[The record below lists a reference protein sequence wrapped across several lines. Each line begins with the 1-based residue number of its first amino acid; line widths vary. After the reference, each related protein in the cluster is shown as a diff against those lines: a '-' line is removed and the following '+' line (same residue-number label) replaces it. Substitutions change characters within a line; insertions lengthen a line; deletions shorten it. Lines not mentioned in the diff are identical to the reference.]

1 MNLKTIRKQRNMRQE
16 DIARY
21 LNVKQATYSG
31 YESGKYEPT
40 IETLCRLADYYNVS
54 VDYLIGREWNNDIG
68 YLTTTQIECVNRYPD
83 SVFPGIKAPI
93 GWLRGHLGNYY
104 SFVQCVANNEEP
116 FISFKD
122 GAYVQLVLEKAYLS
136 DTLKKEVT
144 VND

>member
-54 VDYLIGREWNNDIG
+54 IDYLIGREWNNDIG
-68 YLTTTQIECVNRYPD
+68 YLTGTQIECVNY
-83 SVFPGIKAPI
+83 IKQLNETNI
-93 GWLRGHLGNYY
+93 IKLLG
-104 SFVQCVANNEEP
+104 
-116 FISFKD
+116 
-122 GAYVQLVLEKAYLS
+122 YLS
-136 DTLKKEVT
+136 AMVSMQ
-144 VND
+144 

>member
-54 VDYLIGREWNNDIG
+54 IDYLIGREWNNDIG
-68 YLTTTQIECVNRYPD
+68 YLTDAQIECVKM
-83 SVFPGIKAPI
+83 IK
-93 GWLRGHLGNYY
+93 
-104 SFVQCVANNEEP
+104 
-116 FISFKD
+116 
-122 GAYVQLVLEKAYLS
+122 QLTETNLIKVMGYLS
-136 DTLKKEVT
+136 AMVSMQ
-144 VND
+144 

>member
-68 YLTTTQIECVNRYPD
+68 YLTNTQVECVNL
-83 SVFPGIKAPI
+83 IKQLNTTNLI
-93 GWLRGHLGNYY
+93 KLLG
-104 SFVQCVANNEEP
+104 
-116 FISFKD
+116 
-122 GAYVQLVLEKAYLS
+122 YLS
-136 DTLKKEVT
+136 AMISMQ
-144 VND
+144 

>member
-54 VDYLIGREWNNDIG
+54 IDYLIGREWNNDIG
-68 YLTTTQIECVNRYPD
+68 YLTSTQIECVNM
-83 SVFPGIKAPI
+83 IK
-93 GWLRGHLGNYY
+93 
-104 SFVQCVANNEEP
+104 
-116 FISFKD
+116 
-122 GAYVQLVLEKAYLS
+122 QLTETNLIKVMGYLS
-136 DTLKKEVT
+136 AMISMQ
-144 VND
+144 